1 MNNLEKKTAKL
12 LLSIGFEI
20 KSYSQKSK
28 LDPLNTFYTQV
39 PFNKMKLDFGLLRA
53 KIAIEANGNYWHGSH
68 TETLNHIQLEKR
80 INDEH
85 KRTKLSKRGWKL
97 ISMSES
103 QLSRP
108 TANVFLQK
116 AILDCIWV

>member
-1 MNNLEKKTAKL
+1 MNSLEKKTAKL

-20 KSYSQKSK
+20 KLYSQKSK
-28 LDPLNTFYTQV
+28 LDPLNTFYAQV
-39 PFNKMKLDFGLLRA
+39 PFNKMKLDFGLPHA
-53 KIAIEANGNYWHGSH
+53 KIAIEANGNYWHGLH
-68 TETLNHIQLEKR
+68 TNVLNPIQLEKR

-85 KRTKLSKRGWKL
+85 KRKKLSSDGWKL